1 MQKELINFYYNGI
14 KFLIEVMYSKKPLK
28 ELVNKEAYKI
38 KIIKPF
44 SKEFSKIIYPPRGL
58 SSAMAFDHYVK
69 NKNYYFDKNLDD
81 NSRYNL
87 YYQAI
92 YQVVDW
98 YFNRYNPKLEKI
110 NQKISNFSKKL
121 QNSYERLIIALKNQ
135 KEELKQNII
144 SNKIYQQKV
153 VPINRK
159 IRDYRHNIYWL
170 LDRFKT
176 RFLAAVN

>member
-1 MQKELINFYYNGI
+1 MQKELINFY
-14 KFLIEVMYSKKPLK
+14 
-28 ELVNKEAYKI
+28 
-38 KIIKPF
+38 
-44 SKEFSKIIYPPRGL
+44 
-58 SSAMAFDHYVK
+58 
-69 NKNYYFDKNLDD
+69 
-81 NSRYNL
+81 YNL

-159 IRDYRHNIYWL
+159 IRDYKHKIYWF

-176 RFLAAVN
+176 RFFSCRELRYEHKAEVFDKGKVRLR